1 MMHSKYRRG
10 IMMKSDNRM
19 EALDFVINVLLE
31 HEKRLDIIIERLE
44 DITHNLE
51 IALSREKVIQEI
63 TK

>member
-1 MMHSKYRRG
+1 MHSKHRRG
-10 IMMKSDNRM
+10 IMMKSDMRM
-19 EALDFVINVLLE
+19 ETLDFVINVLLE

-51 IALSREKVIQEI
+51 ISLSREKVIQEI